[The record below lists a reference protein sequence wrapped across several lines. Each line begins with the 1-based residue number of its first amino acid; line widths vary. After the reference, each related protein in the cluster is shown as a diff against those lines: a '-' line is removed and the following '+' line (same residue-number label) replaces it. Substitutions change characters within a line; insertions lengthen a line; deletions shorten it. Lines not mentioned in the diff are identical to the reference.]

1 MLFLESP
8 WPILIVG
15 LVVEIV
21 LAIALFR
28 TGRGVVLGLMG
39 GVALLVLLGVLMER
53 WTLTD
58 TKRIRQTL
66 ETAAAGLQAGNAQQ
80 VDACIVPGPDG
91 DVARGKV
98 VWALSVADFKE
109 LTIRNLDVKFNYQTS
124 PPTAET
130 TFSVWVRGNDRGGT
144 LPGELSHPVAM
155 NVKLRRE
162 SKESGRWLVFGEPK
176 YDVRESITP
185 SLPSREGQR

>member
-15 LVVEIV
+15 LVFETV

-28 TGRGVVLGLMG
+28 TGRGVILGLMG
-39 GVALLVLLGVLMER
+39 GVALLVLLGVLLEH

-66 ETAAAGLQAGNAQQ
+66 DTATAGLLANKATMA
-80 VDACIVPGPDG
+80 DTAIVPGGDG
-91 DVARGKV
+91 DQARTLV
-98 VWALSVADFKE
+98 RWALSRAEFLE
-109 LTIRNLDVKFNYQTS
+109 LTIRNLEVKFNYQMS

-130 TFSVWVRGNDRGGT
+130 TFTVWVRGTDRSG
-144 LPGELSHPVAM
+144 LYPGEISRPVAM
-155 NVKLRRE
+155 NVKLR
-162 SKESGRWLVFGEPK
+162 KESDRWLIYGEPK
-176 YDVRESITP
+176 HDVRE
-185 SLPSREGQR
+185 

>member
-15 LVVEIV
+15 LVFETV

-28 TGRGVVLGLMG
+28 TGRGAVLGLMG
-39 GVALLVLLGVLMER
+39 GVALLVLLGVLIER
-53 WTLTD
+53 STLTD

-66 ETAAAGLQAGNAQQ
+66 EAAAAGLQANSAEQ
-80 VDACIVPGPDG
+80 VNVCIVPDADG
-91 DVARGKV
+91 DRARELVG
-98 VWALSVADFKE
+98 WALSVGEFRE

-130 TFSVWVRGNDRGGT
+130 TFTVWARGRFRSGMVPD
-144 LPGELSHPVAM
+144 ELSQPVAM
-155 NVKLRRE
+155 HVNLR
-162 SKESGRWLVFGEPK
+162 KESGRWLVFGEPK
-176 YDVRESITP
+176 HDVREFP
-185 SLPSREGQR
+185 APAAPVPAER